1 MCTTASFAPS
11 SLLSSRFSNGTVS
24 FVCLLSAREVFL
36 KSRDAVLE
44 LCSRD
49 FYAWLLWKM
58 MIFFSQLRS
67 ARYAGTREEARE
79 QEREKRSKRQNER
92 VNWMFSHPNARGFR
106 PRSFR
111 EWRSARRFR
120 EGIFLAALYPFGDVS
135 SPKGGGGTFY
145 IRLWLTRV
153 QLFLS
158 FNTHRFQSIC
168 LPNVHHHNQK
178 TSVRFS
184 IPHRSQAKQS
194 RSNAPHP
201 KGTHVQQGA
210 KVGNRH
216 AHQKSPNVSRNIVTG
231 RDGRQR
237 RGVGEVN
244 QRSDEECRQGGF
256 ERRFA

>member
-1 MCTTASFAPS
+1 MFA
-11 SLLSSRFSNGTVS
+11 
-24 FVCLLSAREVFL
+24 
-36 KSRDAVLE
+36 
-44 LCSRD
+44 
-49 FYAWLLWKM
+49 
-58 MIFFSQLRS
+58 
-67 ARYAGTREEARE
+67 
-79 QEREKRSKRQNER
+79 
-92 VNWMFSHPNARGFR
+92 HPNARGFH
-106 PRSFR
+106 PCSFR
-111 EWRSARRFR
+111 EWLSRRRFR

-135 SPKGGGGTFY
+135 SGKGGGGTFTY
-145 IRLWLTRV
+145 DFDWRA
-153 QLFLS
+153 LFNFSLS
-158 FNTHRFQSIC
+158 ITNRFQSIC
-168 LPNVHHHNQK
+168 LPNIHHHHEK

-194 RSNAPHP
+194 RSNAPQP

>member
-1 MCTTASFAPS
+1 
-11 SLLSSRFSNGTVS
+11 
-24 FVCLLSAREVFL
+24 
-36 KSRDAVLE
+36 
-44 LCSRD
+44 
-49 FYAWLLWKM
+49 
-58 MIFFSQLRS
+58 
-67 ARYAGTREEARE
+67 
-79 QEREKRSKRQNER
+79 
-92 VNWMFSHPNARGFR
+92 MFSHPNARGFH
-106 PRSFR
+106 PCSFR
-111 EWRSARRFR
+111 EWLSRRRFR
-120 EGIFLAALYPFGDVS
+120 EGILVAALYPLS
-135 SPKGGGGTFY
+135 SLATSPQE
-145 IRLWLTRV
+145 REEEA
-153 QLFLS
+153 LFICDFDWRALFNFSLS
-158 FNTHRFQSIC
+158 ITNRFQSIC
-168 LPNVHHHNQK
+168 FPNVHHHHEK

>member
-1 MCTTASFAPS
+1 MPFKCERGFFKVARRSFIVVFAWFLRLVVVKNDDFFLSIEKRALCWYAGRGARARERKKKQATKWTSKLDVFASKRA
-11 SLLSSRFSNGTVS
+11 RFSPS
-24 FVCLLSAREVFL
+24 FV
-36 KSRDAVLE
+36 SRVAE
-44 LCSRD
+44 CAAISRRN
-49 FYAWLLWKM
+49 
-58 MIFFSQLRS
+58 FSR
-67 ARYAGTREEARE
+67 
-79 QEREKRSKRQNER
+79 
-92 VNWMFSHPNARGFR
+92 R
-106 PRSFR
+106 P
-111 EWRSARRFR
+111 
-120 EGIFLAALYPFGDVS
+120 
-135 SPKGGGGTFY
+135 
-145 IRLWLTRV
+145 
-153 QLFLS
+153 LS
-158 FNTHRFQSIC
+158 FWRRLLTKGRRRHFLYTTLTDARSTFSLFQHNRFQSIC

-184 IPHRSQAKQS
+184 ISHRSQAKQS

-216 AHQKSPNVSRNIVTG
+216 APQKSPNVSRNIVTG